1 MIDEQKRADNLKYYM
16 VYSCSSRVSNPCK
29 NELGIF
35 AAEDEDQA
43 VLVMLFDAGDDP
55 EDCDPSIKLGAYEV
69 SADRVD
75 EGEKAAL
82 RELWLKW

>member
-1 MIDEQKRADNLKYYM
+1 MSKREDNLKYYM
-16 VYSCSSRVSNPCK
+16 VYSYDSRVSDPVK

-43 VLVMLFDAGDDP
+43 VDVMWFDADTDP
-55 EDCDPSIKLGAYEV
+55 EDDDPTIKIGAYEV
-69 SADRVD
+69 AADRVD

-82 RELWLKW
+82 RELWIKW

>member
-1 MIDEQKRADNLKYYM
+1 MSDEQNRADNLKYYM
-16 VYSCSSRVSNPCK
+16 VYSCASHVSDPRK
-29 NELGIF
+29 SEIGIF

-43 VLVMLFDAGDDP
+43 VMVMLFDAGDDP
-55 EDCDPSIKLGAYEV
+55 EDDDPSIKLGAYEV

>member
-1 MIDEQKRADNLKYYM
+1 MSSKREDNLKYFM
-16 VYSCSSRVSNPCK
+16 VYSYDNRVNNPCK

-43 VLVMLFDAGDDP
+43 VHVMLFDAGDDP
-55 EDCDPSIKLGAYEV
+55 EDDDPTIKLGAYEV
-69 SADRVD
+69 DADGVD

-82 RELWLKW
+82 RDLWIKW